1 MPTIKINK
9 TTNPHNSNTKK
20 TQKIPQFVINYNPS
34 QKSLVTKFYTKTPKF
49 NKI

>member
-20 TQKIPQFVINYNPS
+20 TQKIPQFVIKYNPS
-34 QKSLVTKFYTKTPKF
+34 QIPSYQILHQNPK
-49 NKI
+49 I